1 MNRLDTIA
9 ERQRSNRVRDALFA
23 AFIVLATAIGI
34 ASISAAPTSAPVTQ
48 R

>member
-23 AFIVLATAIGI
+23 AFIVLAAAVGI
-34 ASISAAPTSAPVTQ
+34 AAISAEPTSSHVTQ